1 MGETCFYR
9 IWFKSLGYFFSYK
22 KEKKKKEK
30 TEVCGFTL
38 GFFMVLK
45 MQSEL

>member
-9 IWFKSLGYFFSYK
+9 IWFKSLGYFLSYK
-22 KEKKKKEK
+22 KEKKKEK

-45 MQSEL
+45 MQTEL